1 MRLATFSAAGR
12 TSWGVVAGDGI
23 ADAGAVL
30 RDRLPDLKAAIAA
43 AAEDAAAWDEVRRAA
58 ERAEVHPL
66 DRVALLPP
74 VGNPDKIV
82 CVGLNYA
89 DHQAEMGKF
98 PADAYPVLF
107 LRVPSSQVGHGA
119 PLVRPRLSEK
129 FDYEGELAVI
139 IGRRGRH
146 IAEADALSHVAG
158 YACYMDGS
166 VRDFQAHTT
175 QYTAGKNFVGSGG
188 FGPWMVTA
196 DEIPDPHALHLT
208 TRLNGQVLQ
217 DADTALMIHRIPKV
231 IAYISQ
237 WTELLP
243 GDVISSGTPGG
254 VGASRKPPIFMR
266 PGDTVEVEISGIG
279 TLRHPVVA
287 EAEAGA

>member
-1 MRLATFSAAGR
+1 MKLATFMTGGTADGR
-12 TSWGVVAGDGI
+12 ESYGLVTDGGI
-23 ADAGAVL
+23 ADCGARL
-30 RDRLPDLKAAIAA
+30 AASLPDLKAVIAA
-43 AAEDAAAWDEVRRAA
+43 GAYDRVRAAADSAPRLA
-58 ERAEVHPL
+58 L
-66 DRVALLPP
+66 DAVTLLPP
-74 VGNPDKIV
+74 IRNPDKIV

-89 DHQAEMGKF
+89 DHQAEMNKF
-98 PADAYPVLF
+98 PADAWPVLF
-107 LRVPSSQVGHGA
+107 LRVPSSQVGHGS

-146 IAEADALSHVAG
+146 VAEADALSHVAG
-158 YACYMDGS
+158 YSIYNDGS

-175 QYTAGKNFVGSGG
+175 QYTAGKNFTGSGG

-208 TRLNGQVLQ
+208 TRLNGEVLQ
-217 DADTALMIHRIPKV
+217 DADTSLMIHRIPKV
-231 IAYISQ
+231 IAYLSS

-254 VGASRKPPIFMR
+254 VGASRKPPVFMR
-266 PGDTVEVEISGIG
+266 AGDVAEVEIGGIG
-279 TLRHPVVA
+279 TLRNPVVA
-287 EAEAGA
+287 EADA